1 MKSATAAL
9 PRDDLLVSR
18 ARQGDRD
25 AFGRLIAPRA
35 HRLLRTACAI
45 LGQEAEARDAAQE
58 TLLAAW
64 INLPNLRDASRFDAW
79 LNRVLLNQCRDAL
92 RRRKRSREV
101 QLDVSD
107 HTSPDHAEAST
118 ETTAVLRAFDRIG
131 LADRHLLVLHHLH
144 GMPLTEIAAQLGV
157 PVGTTKSRLWSARQA
172 LERALEAEA

>member
-1 MKSATAAL
+1 MKSVAAVPL
-9 PRDDLLVSR
+9 SDDLLVSQ
-18 ARQGDRD
+18 ARQGDPD

-35 HRLLRTACAI
+35 DQLLRTACAI

-58 TLLAAW
+58 TLIAAW
-64 INLPNLRDASRFDAW
+64 INLPGLRDASRFDAW
-79 LNRVLLNQCRDAL
+79 LNRILLNQCRDAL

-101 QLDVSD
+101 QVEVFEHS
-107 HTSPDHAEAST
+107 SPDLAEASSDAA
-118 ETTAVLRAFDRIG
+118 AVLRAFDRIG

-144 GMPLTEIAAQLGV
+144 GMPLTELAAQLGV